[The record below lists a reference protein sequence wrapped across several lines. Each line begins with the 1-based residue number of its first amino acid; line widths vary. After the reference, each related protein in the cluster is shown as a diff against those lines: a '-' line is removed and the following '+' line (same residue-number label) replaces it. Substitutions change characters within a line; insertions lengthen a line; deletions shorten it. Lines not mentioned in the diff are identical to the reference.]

1 MTHYSEEEVVAAI
14 DELLAA
20 HDMTWDEF
28 VALGES
34 DELTDPD
41 LDFAFRYLVP
51 HIQERPVSV

>member
-1 MTHYSEEEVVAAI
+1 MTHYNEEEMLAAI

-20 HDMTWDEF
+20 HDLTWERF
-28 VALGES
+28 LALGDS

-51 HIQERPVSV
+51 HLEERPVSA